1 MGYELEWDTV
11 AREATG
17 HGDALDARID
27 ALTRR
32 WAAADERLRLA
43 QLACRALRGHVATD
57 HPQLIGAQLREAQAR
72 HRRHELDL
80 EMASLKHELEV
91 SED

>member
-11 AREATG
+11 ALESAG
-17 HGDALDARID
+17 QGGALDARID

-43 QLACRALRGHVATD
+43 QLACRALRGRVASD
-57 HPQLIGAQLREAQAR
+57 DPLLIGAQLREAQAR

-80 EMASLKHELEV
+80 EMAGLKHELEAAQ
-91 SED
+91 D